1 MHLRTER
8 LTIRPWSHDEA
19 ARLLDILSRVEVVQ
33 WLGDGEPVL
42 MKDLEEAHAR
52 IDRYAVRNE
61 SAPLGFSAIEVN
73 ETGQVAG
80 TVLLSVLPNSEAGEV
95 EVGWHL
101 HPDSWGHGYAT
112 EAAAAVV
119 QHGFDAGL
127 PELYAITHTTNEPSQ
142 RVCRRLGMEDLGV
155 LERWYAGESRV
166 FRTTPERWAARS

>member
-1 MHLRTER
+1 MQLRTER

-19 ARLLDILSRVEVVQ
+19 DRLLDIQSRMEVVR
-33 WLGDGEPVL
+33 WLGDGKPVL
-42 MKDLEEAHAR
+42 MKDLDEAHER
-52 IDRYAVRNE
+52 IDRYAVRSE
-61 SAPLGFSAIEVN
+61 HAPLGFWAIEVR

-80 TVLLSVLPNSEAGEV
+80 TVLLAVLPNSAGEV

-119 QHGFDAGL
+119 EHAFAAGL

-142 RVCRRLGMEDLGV
+142 RVCLRLGMEDLGV
-155 LERWYAGESRV
+155 VERWYQGESRL